1 MVRVFRICKLENIFV
16 IIIFVNIAWIGRSV
30 ILLLSHL
37 SAAFDVVEHL
47 ILLQKYSIV

>member
-1 MVRVFRICKLENIFV
+1 MGRVFRICKLENIFV
-16 IIIFVNIAWIGRSV
+16 IIFVNIAWIGRSV

-37 SAAFDVVEHL
+37 SAAFDIVEHL